1 MVKYRKLVDK
11 YRKNAVLG
19 GRQGEEWGKEGG
31 VRIIEIPFP
40 PSPQPFVS
48 GFTVLRPDVLSGTRW
63 GYSLC

>member
-31 VRIIEIPFP
+31 VRII
-40 PSPQPFVS
+40 V
-48 GFTVLRPDVLSGTRW
+48 
-63 GYSLC
+63 

>member
-31 VRIIEIPFP
+31 VSYQRGGIRIIVGK
-40 PSPQPFVS
+40 S
-48 GFTVLRPDVLSGTRW
+48 
-63 GYSLC
+63 